1 MKTPTIKTIERQ
13 FPNQWVLIGYR
24 DERWGTLEGRCAQGW
39 QETARSR
46 RGNRQ
51 EQRQETV
58 FFLQRNSCIAKYGFR
73 TVVRTLSEILERNQ
87 LQPLP
92 IGVGNGFRRPRPPNR
107 ACGSPAHGSPVSGFL
122 IGIGS
127 LASRLPSW

>member
-92 IGVGNGFRRPRPPNR
+92 SCPRKRATREFNVGACLKLALPGFHSR
-107 ACGSPAHGSPVSGFL
+107 A
-122 IGIGS
+122 
-127 LASRLPSW
+127 RK